1 MSMTETK
8 QEMLALITIP
18 ENRALTYFTEE
29 NALNPILAKIKAEID
44 AFHSD
49 VSTAKGREEIRAMAF
64 KVTRS
69 KTYLEGVGKTLS
81 AEQKKIPGKIDAA
94 RRLVADTLDA
104 WRDEVRQPLTDW
116 EDAEAARVKKHTDYI
131 DEIAEVGAHAS
142 AAQSSSALK
151 TNIQVIEAIAVGPDC
166 EEYEANYAR
175 AKDATL
181 SALRTALDGAEK
193 REAEQAELD
202 RLRAEKAERERKDHE
217 ERIAKEAADK
227 AVAEANAKAEKQRQE
242 EAAAAKAEQD
252 RIAKAADAER
262 EEANRKIAAA
272 QAETEAANKRAA
284 ETEARLKREAEQA
297 AERKRQEEAAE
308 RAAAE
313 KKAANRRHQQS
324 VNRAAVAA
332 FVEGGIDETVA
343 MAVITLIATQKIPR
357 IAISY

>member
-8 QEMLALITIP
+8 QELVALITIP
-18 ENRALTYFTEE
+18 AGQELAIFTDEAQRE
-29 NALNPILAKIKAEID
+29 PLLAKIKAQID
-44 AFHSD
+44 AFSAD
-49 VSTAKGREEIRAMAF
+49 VSTPKGREAIRSFAH
-64 KVTRS
+64 KVTQS
-69 KTYLEGVGKTLS
+69 ATYLQKVGA
-81 AEQKKIPGKIDAA
+81 AEAKKLKELPGKVDKA
-94 RRLVADTLDA
+94 RRDLDEKLYE
-104 WRDEVRQPLTDW
+104 WRDAVRKPLTDW
-116 EDAEAARVKKHTDYI
+116 EEAEAARVKKHTDYI

-181 SALRTALDGAEK
+181 SALRTALVGAEK

-202 RLRAEKAERERKDHE
+202 RLRAEKAERDRKDHE
-217 ERIAKEAADK
+217 ERIAKDAADK

-252 RIAKAADAER
+252 RIANAADAER

-284 ETEARLKREAEQA
+284 ETEARIKREADQA
-297 AERKRQEEAAE
+297 AETKRQEEAAE
-308 RAAAE
+308 REAAE

-332 FVEGGIDETVA
+332 FVAGGIEEETA
-343 MAVITLIATQKIPR
+343 KAVITLIANQNIPR